1 MNVDTAE
8 FAALAERV
16 AALEAAYAELAGW
29 VEQATA
35 AEAVMRRARDNE
47 PAPRTVRGRARHL
60 RAVGDELRATVER
73 REQ

>member
-29 VEQATA
+29 VQQATA
-35 AEAVMRRARDNE
+35 AEAIMRRARDGE
-47 PAPRTVRGRARHL
+47 PAPWPLARRRL
-60 RAVGDELRATVER
+60 RLVGGER
-73 REQ
+73 